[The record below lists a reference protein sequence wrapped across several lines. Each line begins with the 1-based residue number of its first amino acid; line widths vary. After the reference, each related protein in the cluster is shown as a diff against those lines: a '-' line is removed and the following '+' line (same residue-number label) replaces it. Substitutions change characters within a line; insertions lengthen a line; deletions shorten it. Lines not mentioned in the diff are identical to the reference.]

1 MAQGPFVNVHCT
13 DNGSTV
19 KATMV
24 SKTPQMLVVFFVT
37 ANVKLHM
44 PWKTNQYVG
53 NMAGREFTSNGK
65 TVNS

>member
-24 SKTPQMLVVFFVT
+24 SKTPTMMVVYFDGIG
-37 ANVKLHM
+37 VKLNM

-53 NMAGREFTSNGK
+53 NMAGREFTSTGK
-65 TVNS
+65 QVS